1 MAEALPR
8 SKAKKI
14 RLPWELSTMFSEH
27 LTSGASA
34 SAAAGIMEQEEE
46 DDEDDVEALEDS
58 LQRLRDADEATRRMT
73 REEYVH
79 YSECRQASFTFRKSA
94 CGACWVP
101 QHAADALFLP
111 SGKKFR
117 DFINFAAYS
126 DVKPNDDII
135 DILGFLAFEVVR
147 ELCVGAMAIK
157 AELEG
162 SSAAGPSRGVAP
174 AASSSS
180 LDGETRDDGAAA
192 GSSSIT
198 GKRRLDSPEESRAGA
213 KRRRSNSPD
222 EACTLFTMPPVKESS
237 LMPAHIQEAFARLQ
251 RKAPALGTGWG
262 GRPGGLRRTRV
273 RVI

>member
-1 MAEALPR
+1 
-8 SKAKKI
+8 
-14 RLPWELSTMFSEH
+14 
-27 LTSGASA
+27 
-34 SAAAGIMEQEEE
+34 
-46 DDEDDVEALEDS
+46 
-58 LQRLRDADEATRRMT
+58 
-73 REEYVH
+73 
-79 YSECRQASFTFRKSA
+79 
-94 CGACWVP
+94 
-101 QHAADALFLP
+101 
-111 SGKKFR
+111 
-117 DFINFAAYS
+117 
-126 DVKPNDDII
+126 
-135 DILGFLAFEVVR
+135 VVR

-162 SSAAGPSRGVAP
+162 SSAAGPSRTVAP

-180 LDGETRDDGAAA
+180 LDGETREDGAA
-192 GSSSIT
+192 GSSST
-198 GKRRLDSPEESRAGA
+198 GGKRRLDSPEESRAGA

>member
-1 MAEALPR
+1 MAVNCPD
-8 SKAKKI
+8 
-14 RLPWELSTMFSEH
+14 T
-27 LTSGASA
+27 
-34 SAAAGIMEQEEE
+34 
-46 DDEDDVEALEDS
+46 
-58 LQRLRDADEATRRMT
+58 LRA
-73 REEYVH
+73 
-79 YSECRQASFTFRKSA
+79 
-94 CGACWVP
+94 
-101 QHAADALFLP
+101 
-111 SGKKFR
+111 GKKFR

-162 SSAAGPSRGVAP
+162 SSSAAGPSRSGAAA
-174 AASSSS
+174 AASSTHE
-180 LDGETRDDGAAA
+180 GEARDDAVA
-192 GSSSIT
+192 GSSSGSA
-198 GKRRLDSPEESRAGA
+198 GKRRLSSPDDSRGA
-213 KRRRSNSPD
+213 KRRRSGSPE